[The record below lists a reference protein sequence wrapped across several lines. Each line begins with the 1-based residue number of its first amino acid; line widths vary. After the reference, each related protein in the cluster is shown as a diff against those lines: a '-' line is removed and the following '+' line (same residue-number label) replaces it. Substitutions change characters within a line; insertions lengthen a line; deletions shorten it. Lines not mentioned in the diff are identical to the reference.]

1 MAHTE
6 KTPSGMGHTRSRT
19 AIDALYVRVLRM
31 SLATSLCVH
40 ALKMCSGSYERK
52 WSGMPLKV
60 WPAGTKRL
68 MAFAKWSCPTA

>member
-40 ALKMCSGSYERK
+40 ALKMCSGS
-52 WSGMPLKV
+52 
-60 WPAGTKRL
+60 
-68 MAFAKWSCPTA
+68 